1 MTADVAFSHTTV
13 LLQEAVDAL
22 AIRPDGVYVDGTF
35 GRGGHSRLVLSRLGD
50 QGRLYSFDKDPL
62 AIATAEQIN
71 DPRFQIVHQG
81 FATMEAALRERGVEA
96 VDGIL
101 LDLGI
106 SSPQIDDGARGFSFR
121 FDAPLDMRMDT
132 TRGQTAAQW
141 LNSADEADIYRVIK
155 DYGEERFAK
164 QIARAIVARRAERPI
179 DTTRQL
185 AQLVAE
191 NVRSREP
198 GQDPATRSFQ
208 AIRIFINQELEELSL
223 VLPQALR
230 LLKTNGR
237 LAVISFHS
245 LEDRIVKRF
254 VKDAAETD
262 HLPSKLPVRQ
272 SELAGAKLKLIG
284 KPVKP
289 SEVEVSGNPR
299 ARSAIMRIAERTA
312 VPL

>member
-289 SEVEVSGNPR
+289 TEAEVSSNPR
-299 ARSAIMRIAERTA
+299 ARSGIMRIAERTA

>member
-1 MTADVAFSHTTV
+1 VTADVAFSHTTV

-50 QGRLYSFDKDPL
+50 KGRLYSFDKDPL

-289 SEVEVSGNPR
+289 SETEVSSNPR

>member
-185 AQLVAE
+185 AQLVAQ

-208 AIRIFINQELEELSL
+208 AIRIFINQELEELAL

-230 LLKTNGR
+230 VLKTGGR

-254 VKDAAETD
+254 MKDAAESD
-262 HLPSKLPVRQ
+262 HLPTKLPVRHA
-272 SELAGAKLKLIG
+272 ELAGAKLKLIG

-289 SEVEVSGNPR
+289 GDDEIRNNPR
-299 ARSAIMRIAERTA
+299 ARSAIMRVAERTG

>member
-289 SEVEVSGNPR
+289 GEVEVSGNPR